1 MKRTSAIGYTVV
13 VAALT
18 GICLLSGC
26 RGQRGGVIAEPSVPI
41 LGDTV
46 LVDGQAVPLYAYV
59 LRLSYPDYVCG
70 YEDGSLILQDGARM
84 LCDDGKEKDYQ
95 QRLDDTDIEDMF
107 RDIYPAGPPTGP
119 AYLADPGRCRCEAF
133 FKKMYGSSAQ
143 AVRRHLVPVDWFGQ
157 KIMFSS
163 VSGAADSLRAVEAE
177 LRTLPRRYAR
187 YFENSSSFYWRQVR
201 GADRLSAHSYGIAI
215 DICTKY
221 SDYWLWT
228 NPGAAETDELT
239 YRNRIPARIVEVFER
254 HGFISGAKWYHYDTM
269 HFEFRPDL
277 LLFSRC
283 RGRSG
288 RASDGQGANPAGVE
302 VAVAVPAVDTVFAA
316 MPIPP
321 EVETRMRGVSYP
333 EGATVPLGDLRYL
346 RLSYVDF
353 NGALQTGEM
362 VCNQAIANDLVD
374 IFRQLWLAAYPIRS
388 IRLIDDFGG
397 SDDASMEADNTS
409 CFNYRK
415 AVGLRRLSRH
425 AEGMAVDINPL
436 ENPYVRGQSVRPASA
451 RLYADREK
459 DFPHKIDCTD
469 LCYKLF
475 REHGFSWGGTWR
487 SARDYQH
494 FEK

>member
-1 MKRTSAIGYTVV
+1 MKRISSTGYAVL

-18 GICLLSGC
+18 ATCLLSGC
-26 RGQRGGVIAEPSVPI
+26 GGRRGGAVADPFASIQ
-41 LGDTV
+41 GDTV

-59 LRLSYPDYVCG
+59 LQQSYPDFVRG
-70 YEDGSLILQDGARM
+70 YEDGSLILPAGTGMR
-84 LCDDGKEKDYQ
+84 CDDGKEKDYL

-107 RDIYPAGPPTGP
+107 RDVYPSGPPARP

-133 FKKMYGSSAQ
+133 FRKMYGGTAQ
-143 AVRRHLVPVDWFGQ
+143 AVRRRLVPVDWFGQ
-157 KIMFSS
+157 KIMFTS
-163 VSGAADSLRAVEAE
+163 VNGAADSLRAVEAE

-215 DICTKY
+215 DICTQY

-239 YRNRIPARIVEVFER
+239 YRNRIPARIVEAFER

-283 RGRSG
+283 GGRGG
-288 RASDGQGANPAGVE
+288 RASDGRGPAPAAVE
-302 VAVAVPAVDTVFAA
+302 AAETVPAVDTVFAA
-316 MPIPP
+316 MAIPP
-321 EVETRMRGVSYP
+321 EVEARMRGVSYP

-353 NGALQTGEM
+353 SGAVQTGEM
-362 VCNQAIANDLVD
+362 VCNQAIAKDLVD
-374 IFRQLWLAAYPIRS
+374 IFRQLYLAAYPIRS

-451 RLYADREK
+451 KPYADRDK
-459 DFPHKIDCTD
+459 DFPHKIDRTD

-475 REHGFSWGGTWR
+475 REHGFSWGGAWR